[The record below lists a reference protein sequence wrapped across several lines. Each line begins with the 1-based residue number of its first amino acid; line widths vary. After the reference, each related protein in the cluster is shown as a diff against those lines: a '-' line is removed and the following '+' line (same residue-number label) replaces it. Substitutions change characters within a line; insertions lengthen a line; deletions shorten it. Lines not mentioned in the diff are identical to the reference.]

1 MIKLIMMMMMVMVV
15 AMMMRMKT
23 TAKTKQLILWFE
35 LALQSAAIIRMIL
48 VVTQHIP
55 TRFGDI
61 AIQIFV
67 TEIRSS
73 RNCGF

>member
-35 LALQSAAIIRMIL
+35 LALQSAAIILFSEIL
-48 VVTQHIP
+48 P
-55 TRFGDI
+55 SGF
-61 AIQIFV
+61 FV
-67 TEIRSS
+67 TDIKSS